1 MMALTIDILSWA
13 LLLIGGFFIVVAGIG
28 LLRLP
33 DLYTR
38 MHAAGVGDT
47 LGPALILFG
56 LMLQAGFTLV
66 AVKLVLILAFLW
78 FTSPTASYALAN
90 AALFAGLEPLLRK
103 PEDAPAST
111 KER

>member
-1 MMALTIDILSWA
+1 MTGLAVDILSWA
-13 LLLIGGFFIVVAGIG
+13 LLLAGGFFVVVGGIG
-28 LLRLP
+28 LIRLP

-38 MHAAGVGDT
+38 MHAAGIGDT
-47 LGPALILFG
+47 LGAALILFG

-66 AVKLVLILAFLW
+66 AVKLVLILVFLW

-103 PEDAPAST
+103 PKAAPAADEDA
-111 KER
+111 